1 MMSENTENGICK
13 FTPDHIFWFPIDF
26 YQIKQEILLDNT
38 GHLHITEILLDN
50 TGDLHITE
58 ILLDN
63 TGDLHITEILLKV
76 VININ
81 NFIKTILSTTT
92 LYISNIN
99 NQYLLLIFFCIV
111 KYNIQYIKPT
121 SSG

>member
-38 GHLHITEILLDN
+38 GH
-50 TGDLHITE
+50 LHITE